1 MKYVAEITN
10 KDIFDGVLVI
20 QVRFTSKDG
29 TKIVQD
35 SFSTKSGQDSD
46 WITKAIE
53 RKMRDLEGVEDLKEN
68 ILIGVV
74 DVETVVTPPTTTAK
88 QEYAADLANFN
99 KMVSVLRKGFIEAD
113 HAAFV
118 ALQTKLKNNFQPE
131 YLDLF

>member
-20 QVRFTSKDG
+20 QVRFTSEDG

-35 SFSTKSGQDSD
+35 SFSTKSGQDPD

-53 RKMRDLEGVEDLKEN
+53 RKMKDLEGVEDLKEN
-68 ILIGVV
+68 IPIGVV
-74 DVETVVTPPTTTAK
+74 DIETAVTPPIATAK
-88 QEYAADLANFN
+88 QQYAKDLEDFN
-99 KMVSVLRKGFIEAD
+99 KMVTVLRKGFITSD
-113 HAAFV
+113 NAAFV
-118 ALQTKLKNNFQPE
+118 ALQAKLKDNFQPE

>member
-1 MKYVAEITN
+1 MKYIAEITN

-20 QVRFTSKDG
+20 QVRFTSEDG

-35 SFSTKSGQDSD
+35 SFSTKSGQDPD
-46 WITKAIE
+46 WIKNAIK
-53 RKMRDLEGVEDLKEN
+53 RKMKDLEGVEDLKSS
-68 ILIGVV
+68 IPVGVV
-74 DVETVVTPPTTTAK
+74 DVETVVEAPTNTAK
-88 QEYAADLANFN
+88 QRYAKDLEDFN

-113 HAAFV
+113 NAAFV